1 MTDPG
6 IIPCKTIRGDLVE
19 ITPLAKKLVI
29 KGILCDIY
37 DQEGFPVQQLMDFFN
52 DGWELKM
59 RVSPHR
65 CEILLGYDIEIRFV
79 KNAYEHPDYFNAM
92 IIEDFA
98 YRQIAF

>member
-1 MTDPG
+1 MSDPG
-6 IIPCKTIRGDLVE
+6 IIPCKTIRGDAVE

-37 DQEGFPVQQLMDFFN
+37 DQEEFPVQQLTEYWK

-65 CEILLGYDIEIRFV
+65 CQILLGYDIEIRFV
-79 KNAYEHPDYFNAM
+79 KNSSEHPDRFNAM

-98 YRQIAF
+98 YRQMAF